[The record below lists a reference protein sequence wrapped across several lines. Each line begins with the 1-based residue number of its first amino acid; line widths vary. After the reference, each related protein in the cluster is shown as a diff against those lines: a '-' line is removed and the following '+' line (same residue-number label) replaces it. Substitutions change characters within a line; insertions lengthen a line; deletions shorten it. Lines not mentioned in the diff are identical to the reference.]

1 MIQLGVFSNLT
12 VSRGSAVG
20 FFLIDDEG
28 EEVLLHNKFV
38 PEGLKLQDKI
48 SVFVYNDSEDRLIAT
63 TQTPKIILNSFALL
77 KVIDAASFGAFMDWG
92 LDKDLLVPFK
102 EQATKMFKGK
112 SYVVYLYLDS
122 ASDRLVG
129 TTKINRYLDNTDC
142 NIKQNEEVDL
152 LIYEDF
158 DLGYFAIINNK
169 FKGLI
174 YKNEIYQPIQI
185 GDQLKGF
192 VKQIKEGNLIDIS
205 LQKIGFENIDLNA
218 QMILDL
224 LKKKNGII
232 PLHDNSSPD
241 EIKKILGMSKKTFKK
256 AIGILYRKKLIKI
269 EPTQITLV

>member
-1 MIQLGVFSNLT
+1 MIQLGVFSNLR

-20 FFLIDDEG
+20 FFLIDEEG

-38 PEGLKLQDKI
+38 PNGLKLEDKI

-63 TQTPKIILNSFALL
+63 TQTPKITLNNFALL

-102 EQATKMFKGK
+102 EQAKKMYAHK
-112 SYVVYLYLDS
+112 SYVVYLFLDS
-122 ASDRLVG
+122 VSDRLVG

-142 NIKQNEEVDL
+142 DLKQNDEVDL
-152 LIYEDF
+152 MVYEDF
-158 DLGYFAIINNK
+158 DLGYFVIINNK
-169 FKGLI
+169 YKGLI
-174 YKNEIYQPIQI
+174 YKNEIFTPVQI
-185 GDQLKGF
+185 GYKLKGF

-205 LQKIGFENIDLNA
+205 LQKIGFENVDINS

-224 LKKKNGII
+224 LKKTNGVIS
-232 PLHDNSSPD
+232 LHDNSTPE
-241 EIKKILGMSKKTFKK
+241 EIKKLLSMSKKTFKK

-269 EPTQITLV
+269 EPNQIILL